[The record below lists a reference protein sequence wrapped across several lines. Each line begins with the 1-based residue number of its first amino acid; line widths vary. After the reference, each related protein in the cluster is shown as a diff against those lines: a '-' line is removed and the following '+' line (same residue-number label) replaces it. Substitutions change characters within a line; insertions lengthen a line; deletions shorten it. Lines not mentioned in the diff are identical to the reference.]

1 MKSYIA
7 FTFSVACLTAALGWA
22 VGVNR
27 GLAIGEV
34 RVAAARETAYKQGLS
49 DANLR
54 DLINEDHNLVR
65 KVCTTWWFDMTGVE
79 RKLK

>member
-7 FTFSVACLTAALGWA
+7 FTFSVACLTAVLGWA

-27 GLAIGEV
+27 GLAIGET
-34 RVAAARETAYKQGLS
+34 RVSAARESAYKQGLA

-54 DLINEDHNLVR
+54 DMINSDHNLLR
-65 KVCTTWWFDMTGVE
+65 KVCKTWWFDMTGIE